1 MKKANILRILAIVA
15 VLVMASMTA
24 GCLSSKIEVKYGG
37 TTIDVEQGVA
47 LTGKFT
53 FTLTGWL
60 AGGIYDTLQVAWM
73 AGEDPIAPATGESY
87 LFTDFSVPI
96 HPLQKT
102 GELDIADLE
111 ILPTESLEAPG
122 APELTEVWFTFTGT
136 GLGLPELIVKV
147 PVASF

>member
-24 GCLSSKIEVKYGG
+24 GCLSSKIEAKYSG
-37 TTIDVEQGVA
+37 TSIDVEQGVA

-60 AGGIYDTLQVAWM
+60 AGGVYDTLQVTWM
-73 AGEDPIAPATGESY
+73 AGEEPIAPATGENY
-87 LFTDFSVPI
+87 VFTDFSVPI

-102 GELDIADLE
+102 GELDIGGLN
-111 ILPTESLEAPG
+111 ILPTASLAAPEAPG
-122 APELTEVWFTFTGT
+122 LTEVWFTFTGT
-136 GLGLPELIVKV
+136 GLGLPELLVKV
-147 PVASF
+147 PVNPT